1 MMKKP
6 SFVPP
11 KLHHIVTRCYKKGV
25 GDREERCKIQMGVPG
40 KAWDEEGRM
49 FNSRWNWMCKN
60 FKAIEKQAVNYGRL
74 SEGSTEGRSSR
85 WEGRDFVAV

>member
-1 MMKKP
+1 
-6 SFVPP
+6 
-11 KLHHIVTRCYKKGV
+11 
-25 GDREERCKIQMGVPG
+25 
-40 KAWDEEGRM
+40 M